1 MRCTPLTSD
10 ACRLI
15 AQGSRQRWEDYDRQT
30 NSWRRPLDSEPDTRL
45 QHPFPALQRV
55 RSFYHLD
62 LCFPATSFI
71 IIINDGSI
79 IAFLPLTPTGTYAG
93 GSVAARVRLNI
104 WDVGGQATLRPY
116 WQNYY
121 ERTDALLWV
130 VDSADI
136 ERLRICKA
144 ELHQLL
150 QEEKLA
156 GATLLILANKQDLPG
171 ALSAADIKKVLEL
184 KAAGTRH
191 WRILGCSA
199 VTGAGLLAGFDW
211 VLSDIQG
218 RIQLT

>member
-1 MRCTPLTSD
+1 MGLLSILKKDKAKRRELRFLFVGLDNAGKTTIVK
-10 ACRLI
+10 RI
-15 AQGSRQRWEDYDRQT
+15 AGEDLST
-30 NSWRRPLDSEPDTRL
+30 VS
-45 QHPFPALQRV
+45 
-55 RSFYHLD
+55 
-62 LCFPATSFI
+62 
-71 IIINDGSI
+71 
-79 IAFLPLTPTGTYAG
+79 PTLGFNIHSLHYKG
-93 GSVAARVRLNI
+93 VRLNI

-156 GATLLILANKQDLPG
+156 G
-171 ALSAADIKKVLEL
+171 
-184 KAAGTRH
+184 
-191 WRILGCSA
+191 
-199 VTGAGLLAGFDW
+199 LLAGFDW

>member
-1 MRCTPLTSD
+1 MGLLSILKKDKAKRRELRILFVGLDNAGKTTIVK
-10 ACRLI
+10 RI
-15 AQGSRQRWEDYDRQT
+15 AGEDL
-30 NSWRRPLDSEPDTRL
+30 SKVS
-45 QHPFPALQRV
+45 
-55 RSFYHLD
+55 
-62 LCFPATSFI
+62 
-71 IIINDGSI
+71 
-79 IAFLPLTPTGTYAG
+79 PTLGFNIHSLHYKG
-93 GSVAARVRLNI
+93 VRLNI
-104 WDVGGQATLRPY
+104 WDVGGQAILRPY

-150 QEEKLA
+150 TEEKLA

-171 ALSAADIKKVLEL
+171 ALSAAEIKDVLEL

-199 VTGAGLLAGFDW
+199 VTGAGLLTGFDW